1 MATFSISKE
10 VFVKILC
17 DIRSSVQFKSGY
29 KHGLDVKEIRSS
41 YFTIVSLAGSN
52 FNKIDKTK
60 LITVEYENIN
70 NELFKISIPFMT
82 VYKHYPNIIS
92 IK

>member
-10 VFVKILC
+10 VFVKILR
-17 DIRSSVQFKSGY
+17 DIRSSIQFESGY
-29 KHGLDVKEIRSS
+29 KQGLDVKEIRSS

-82 VYKHYPNIIS
+82 VYKHYPSIIS